1 MPDKCLS
8 KGGRSG
14 PGCNF
19 NMPPEVA
26 ADLARRPVPKLLE
39 SNGLVATF
47 VFLCPNEALK
57 VQGFTAEEIGGA
69 HIYETLICLA
79 CSRSHTVNL
88 TTGRV
93 VGADE

>member
-1 MPDKCLS
+1 
-8 KGGRSG
+8 
-14 PGCNF
+14 
-19 NMPPEVA
+19 
-26 ADLARRPVPKLLE
+26 
-39 SNGLVATF
+39 VATF

-79 CSRSHTVNL
+79 CSRPHTVNL

-93 VGADE
+93 VGADGDL